1 MARLF
6 ALSEASSIALHG
18 LVLIA
23 RSKDGLNVVD
33 IAKSIDSS
41 KHHVAKVLQRL
52 VKAGFLSSHR
62 GPGGGFHLKLAPEE
76 IDLLE
81 IYETIEGKIVIS
93 PCPLDKP
100 ICPFEKCIIN
110 NITGKMTSE
119 FKDYLKNQT
128 LNMFL

>member
-1 MARLF
+1 MSRLF
-6 ALSEASSIALHG
+6 SLSEAASIALHG

-23 RSKDGLNVVD
+23 KSKDGLNVTD
-33 IAKSIDSS
+33 IAEKIDSS

-62 GPGGGFHLKLAPEE
+62 GPGGGFHLKMAPED

-93 PCPLDKP
+93 QCPMDKP
-100 ICPFEKCIIN
+100 ICAFDKCIIN
-110 NITGKMTSE
+110 NITGKMTSD
-119 FKDYLKNQT
+119 FKDYLKSQN
-128 LNMFL
+128 LKMFL

>member
-6 ALSEASSIALHG
+6 SLSEAASIALHG

-23 RSKDGLNVVD
+23 KSKESLNVVD
-33 IAKSIDSS
+33 IAVRIDSS

-52 VKAGFLSSHR
+52 VKAGYLTSRR
-62 GPGGGFHLKLAPEE
+62 GPGGGFHLKMSPED

-81 IYETIEGKIVIS
+81 IYETIEGEINITE
-93 PCPLDKP
+93 CPLDKP
-100 ICPFEKCIIN
+100 VCPFDKCIIN

-119 FKDYLKNQT
+119 FKDYLKSQT
-128 LNMFL
+128 LKMFL